1 MEKFDYKINIIVKT
15 SINKSE
21 DIEKIKEAISNII
34 KLNYKI
40 KENLIIADTSEYKSL
55 DNLYNIFR
63 NKQTSHIARKNLIRN
78 IENNNTYILF
88 NKQAAKVNSIVICEN
103 EDESPLG
110 PIIVKITSNRI
121 IEFIDWFVPKY
132 KI

>member
-121 IEFIDWFVPKY
+121 IEFIKNNFIY
-132 KI
+132 